1 MADELGASSS
11 DDEDLVTKK
20 VQAVQRAAAPSGD
33 AASVSS
39 DSSASSGG
47 KAGAGGGKVLKK
59 KKKKNKSKEGKEDK
73 AGKGKKLKKSKKLK
87 KAGKEAGKKAGKG
100 GEGKGKKGKE
110 EESGS
115 DAASEAED
123 DDDDDDD
130 DDEDVSSS
138 SDEEEEAKKGER
150 KAGASK
156 SASKDDFIASDDDN
170 ESLANEYNKEEQDI
184 VSDEDPYEDDKK
196 RGDEKEEGGKA
207 RKAKDEDEDDK
218 GNHFKQVLKKM
229 AASRNRGKKEQLSEN
244 EMQLKVDDVLKRM
257 NEMVKLDNRARSAL
271 KPATH
276 KLGMLEEVVTA
287 LLRKDMQPVMLE
299 RGALRW
305 LGEWLRP
312 NKVDNQLPAQSI
324 RTRIIGI
331 LPQLQIEI
339 QHLERSK
346 FGRVVNF
353 LSQSD
358 KETPGNRAILTE
370 LMRLWAREVFVKQA
384 AHNIGPQILR
394 TDEADEEDDSKPP
407 QKGGE
412 PKPPQPRA
420 QAAAPARADKPA
432 SKPLLADLAEAEQSA
447 EADPSKKEKGGG
459 AYRAR
464 IPQARNFNFK
474 VAPTSNKRTAEDAKI
489 DSMKPSAKRLELEKK
504 LLQTRKKR
512 QTG

>member
-11 DDEDLVTKK
+11 EDEDLVTKK
-20 VQAVQRAAAPSGD
+20 VQAVQRVAAPGGD

-59 KKKKNKSKEGKEDK
+59 KSKAAQ
-73 AGKGKKLKKSKKLK
+73 AGKGRKLKKSNKLNK
-87 KAGKEAGKKAGKG
+87 VNKAGQKAGKG
-100 GEGKGKKGKE
+100 GKGKGKKGKE

-130 DDEDVSSS
+130 VSSS
-138 SDEEEEAKKGER
+138 SEEEAEAKKGES

-184 VSDEDPYEDDKK
+184 VSDEDPYEDDNK

-207 RKAKDEDEDDK
+207 RKAKDEDEDGK
-218 GNHFKQVLKKM
+218 GSHYAQAVKKM
-229 AASRNRGKKEQLSEN
+229 TAAKNRAKKDILSEN
-244 EMQLKVDDVLKRM
+244 EMLLKVDDVLKRM

-324 RTRIIGI
+324 RTRIICI

-358 KETPGNRAILTE
+358 KETPGNRAIMTE
-370 LMRLWAREVFVKQA
+370 LMRLWARAVFVKQA

-394 TDEADEEDDSKPP
+394 ADEADEEDDSKPP

-447 EADPSKKEKGGG
+447 EADPNKKEKGGG

-474 VAPTSNKRTAEDAKI
+474 VAVESNKRTAEDAKI